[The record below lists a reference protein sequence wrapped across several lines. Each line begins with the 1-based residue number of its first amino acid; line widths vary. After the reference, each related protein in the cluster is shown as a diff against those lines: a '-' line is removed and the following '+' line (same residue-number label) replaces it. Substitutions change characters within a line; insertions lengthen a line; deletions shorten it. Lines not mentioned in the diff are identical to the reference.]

1 MTKNEAMEKA
11 LKSIEM
17 TFSPERQEVNDK
29 VMAIARCAEML
40 NPENDIKWRKRAW
53 SNVEPYNILGKNGLF
68 HAIMHLI
75 ESESKLLG
83 HEYIKGAD
91 TNVRSL
97 ERSLEQI
104 KQ

>member
-17 TFSPERQEVNDK
+17 TFSPERQAVNDK
-29 VMAIARCAEML
+29 VMAIARCTEML
-40 NPENDIKWRKRAW
+40 NPENDIKWRQRAW

-68 HAIMHLI
+68 HEIMRLI
-75 ESESKLLG
+75 ESETELLG

-97 ERSLEQI
+97 ERSLEQL
-104 KQ
+104 KT

>member
-17 TFSPERQEVNDK
+17 TFSPERKAVNDK
-29 VMAIARCAEML
+29 VMAIARCVEML
-40 NPENDIKWRKRAW
+40 DPANDIKWRNAAW
-53 SNVEPYNILGKNGLF
+53 SNVEQYGILGKNGLF
-68 HAIMHLI
+68 HEIMRLI
-75 ESESKLLG
+75 ESETELLG

-91 TNVRSL
+91 TNLRSLGRSL
-97 ERSLEQI
+97 ESI